1 MTDWAIPDSSL
12 HPAANRPYFLL
23 VMAVALALTAVL
35 FLAGFAAPAFQKKY
49 SGKAPFYT
57 GILLFLCVLNI
68 LTAKTATLP
77 VLYFPSLDRVF
88 GVLVEDAAFLG
99 KCLLYSLRLQV
110 TGWVSGAVAGVLTGV
125 AIGFSK
131 GARYWIY
138 PLVRV
143 LGPIPSTAW
152 IPLAMISF
160 PTVVS
165 ASAFLIALAVW
176 FPTSVLTASGISS
189 IPNAYGVSKQ
199 FTNPQGEVI
208 TALSNVDLDIA
219 PGSFISLIGP
229 SGCGKSTLLRLIAGL
244 IQPDSGTLTL
254 DGAPITKP
262 GSDRGFMFQDHTL
275 FPWLTIYDNIAFG
288 LRAQGVFQEK
298 EASVKEFIDLVG
310 LTGFEKYYPHQL
322 SGGMCQRA
330 SLARALVGHPKVL
343 LLDEPLGAL
352 DAFTRMNIQDEILRI
367 WKEHS
372 MTMIMVT
379 HDVDEAVYLSS
390 RVVVMTP
397 RPGRITKIVP
407 VELAQPR
414 ARSSQDFLH
423 YRAEIL
429 RLLHYGGTIQEPD
442 YYL

>member
-1 MTDWAIPDSSL
+1 MVNGLS
-12 HPAANRPYFLL
+12 
-23 VMAVALALTAVL
+23 
-35 FLAGFAAPAFQKKY
+35 
-49 SGKAPFYT
+49 
-57 GILLFLCVLNI
+57 
-68 LTAKTATLP
+68 
-77 VLYFPSLDRVF
+77 
-88 GVLVEDAAFLG
+88 
-99 KCLLYSLRLQV
+99 
-110 TGWVSGAVAGVLTGV
+110 
-125 AIGFSK
+125 
-131 GARYWIY
+131 
-138 PLVRV
+138 
-143 LGPIPSTAW
+143 
-152 IPLAMISF
+152 IS
-160 PTVVS
+160 
-165 ASAFLIALAVW
+165 
-176 FPTSVLTASGISS
+176 
-189 IPNAYGVSKQ
+189 GVSKQ

-442 YYL
+442 YYLYTQRRYLTMYPSRLLRRLVPVLALVALLLMLAACGVQKEELNDCCMAAPVSQSTIA